1 MSKQTHRPPLNPSV
15 ESLRRHFRERAID
28 KPGPLDNPDSL
39 AFQAVHE
46 QQGHSAA
53 VLIPI
58 VETAGGLELL
68 LTRRADHLKQHPGQ
82 ISFPGGR
89 IEPHDHSLV
98 ETALRETEEEIGLS
112 RAETE
117 VLGEIGSVYT
127 ITGFHVTPV
136 IGLLQDPLELTPD
149 PNEVAEVIMVP
160 FSHLMNPAI
169 YERLEHRHET
179 GLRTYYST
187 EYNNHRIWGVTA
199 GIIVGLYEELQ
210 ASHSGE

>member
-1 MSKQTHRPPLNPSV
+1 MNEQVHRPPLNPSI
-15 ESLRRHFRERAID
+15 ESLRRHFRERSID

-58 VETAGGLELL
+58 VETVGGLELL

-89 IEPHDHSLV
+89 IEPHDHSLI

-117 VLGEIGSVYT
+117 ILGEIGSVYT
-127 ITGFHVTPV
+127 VTGFHVTPV

-160 FSHLMNPAI
+160 FSHLMNPAVF
-169 YERLEHRHET
+169 ERHKHQHET

-210 ASHSGE
+210 ASHS